1 MRLKMKMKHRLILT
15 FVSLLIVFGIA
26 VYCFVNTQVTSL
38 MMDEKL
44 ASDHAL
50 GYELLD
56 QVYPGDWS
64 VIDGKLYKGNQLI
77 NDDTRLVDK
86 IRERTG
92 SAATIFLGDI
102 RIATN
107 VLKPDG
113 KRAVGTKVSPEVEER
128 VLKGGSD
135 FIGKAVVVGKVCETK
150 YSPIKDKN
158 GNIIGMWFV
167 GVHKD
172 YVKNKMTAFN
182 TTLFLFTLIM
192 VVIGISVAIL
202 LSISVT
208 RPVNRI
214 TKGLHAFVEEVA
226 QAARLVSSSSQN
238 VADGTAAQASS
249 LEETSSSLEE
259 MSSMTRNNSDCAK
272 QARAM
277 MEKTQRIV
285 DKVNAHMDEMA
296 KAIDEI
302 NKSSEETGKIIK
314 TIDEIAFQTNLLA
327 LNAAVEAARAGEAG
341 AGFAVVA
348 EEVRNLAMRSAD
360 AAKNTSKLIANTIK
374 AVSNGNELT
383 KATQEAFQDNVE
395 ISSQIAQIVDEITTA
410 SEEQAQGIAQIN
422 HAVSEMDKATQAA
435 AAHAEESASASR
447 TLNRKAEEIRNYIGE
462 LISVVG

>member
-1 MRLKMKMKHRLILT
+1 MSMKLKMKHRLILT
-15 FVSLLIVFGIA
+15 FVLLLIVFGIA
-26 VYCFVNTQVTSL
+26 VYFFVNTQVTSL
-38 MMDEKL
+38 MMNVKL

-50 GYELLD
+50 GYDLLD
-56 QVYPGDWS
+56 KVYPGDWS
-64 VIDGKLYKGNQLI
+64 VVESKLYKGNQLI
-77 NDDTRLVDK
+77 NDDTGLVDEIK
-86 IRERTG
+86 ERTG
-92 SAATIFLGDI
+92 SAATIFLGNV

-107 VLKPDG
+107 VLKTDG
-113 KRAVGTKVSPEVEER
+113 KRAVGTKVSPEVEEK

-135 FIGKAVVVGKVCETK
+135 FVGKAAVVGKVCQTK
-150 YSPIKDKN
+150 YSPLKDKN
-158 GNIIGMWFV
+158 GKTIGMWFV
-167 GVHKD
+167 GVPKD

-182 TTLFLFTLIM
+182 TTLFFFTLIM
-192 VVIGISVAIL
+192 VVIGIAVAIL

-208 RPVNRI
+208 RPVNRVAE
-214 TKGLHAFVEEVA
+214 GLSHFVLEVTN
-226 QAARLVSSSSQN
+226 AAVLVSSSSQN
-238 VADGTAAQASS
+238 VADGTASQASS

-259 MSSMTRNNSDCAK
+259 MSSMTQNNSDHAK

-285 DKVNAHMDEMA
+285 DKVNSHMNEMA
-296 KAIDEI
+296 KAINEI

-374 AVSNGNELT
+374 AVRDGNELT

-410 SEEQAQGIAQIN
+410 TEEQAQGIAQIN
-422 HAVSEMDKATQAA
+422 HAVAEMDKATQES
-435 AAHAEESASASR
+435 AAHAEESASASQK
-447 TLNRKAEEIRNYIGE
+447 LNQKAEDIKSHINE
-462 LISVVG
+462 LLSVVG

>member
-1 MRLKMKMKHRLILT
+1 MSMNLTMKHKLILT
-15 FVSLLIVFGIA
+15 FVSLLIAFGIA

-56 QVYPGDWS
+56 QFYPGDWN
-64 VIDGKLYKGNQLI
+64 VAEGKLYKGKQLI
-77 NDDTRLVDK
+77 NGDTRLVDMIK
-86 IRERTG
+86 ERTG

-113 KRAVGTKVSPEVEER
+113 KRAVGTKVASEVEEK
-128 VLKGGSD
+128 VLKKGTD

-158 GNIIGMWFV
+158 GKTIGMWFV
-167 GVHKD
+167 GVQKH
-172 YVKNKMTAFN
+172 YVENKMTAFN
-182 TTLFLFTLIM
+182 TTLFFFTLIM
-192 VVIGISVAIL
+192 VAIGIAIAIL

-214 TKGLHAFVEEVA
+214 AQELHSFVEEVA
-226 QAARLVSSSSQN
+226 TASGLVSSSSQN

-259 MSSMTRNNSDCAK
+259 MSSMTRNNSDHAK

-277 MEKTQRIV
+277 MGKTQRIV
-285 DKVNAHMDEMA
+285 EKVNSHMDEMTQ
-296 KAIDEI
+296 AINEI

-348 EEVRNLAMRSAD
+348 EEVRNLATRSAD
-360 AAKNTSKLIANTIK
+360 AAKNTSKLIANTMQ

-395 ISSQIAQIVDEITTA
+395 ISVQIAQIVDEITTA

-422 HAVSEMDKATQAA
+422 HAVAAMDKATQEA
-435 AAHAEESASASR
+435 AAHAEESADASKI
-447 TLNRKAEEIRNYIGE
+447 LNQKAIEIQHHINE
-462 LISVVG
+462 LISVLG